1 MSEVSDSNI
10 QGETVLCAL
19 EMKRAFDMSLLG
31 RRETSF
37 QEEEMSWADRSRLER
52 Q

>member
-37 QEEEMSWADRSRLER
+37 QEEMSWADRSRLER